1 MPTTLT
7 GREKSEVEEIRRLLA
22 ELKTTESSEDYSKGK
37 TSSFECIHT
46 DIIDDSFRENE
57 RKNHLA
63 LPKKEGLLNYLFNFS
78 TSQGTASDPEGV
90 KELRPI
96 ESDSESIHEDYG
108 SEAKTIFRS
117 SSFDS
122 INSYREERHGEA
134 LNVETFMG
142 RVVNEEVEDTT
153 DSSHRFHLDEF
164 SDTFN
169 LDEYDGT
176 TNPFTPKESYSP
188 DSSLKSRKSI
198 ENLSVLRSNEAQDQD
213 ASFYP
218 SISSGGSL
226 HFKDFSMD
234 DVLGDLKR
242 CSATEEFKKEEY
254 KSQHRS
260 YLDEDGL
267 TLEESKLVNAIV
279 TKLKKQLSP
288 TLTKLSEV
296 SDKYETLKTLYKLP
310 SISNL
315 NEEVRLKYS
324 KKGKKFNLEFH
335 HDVIRDLVH
344 EEKGKAINRRKVGNY
359 SMISAQE
366 QIRLNFNKYRQLNP
380 ITEERSFEVSTS
392 GKEEE
397 VERGKLEC
405 KRSNYQK
412 SRDTRT
418 VDSLLTDELIEYLK
432 LIKDGR
438 VKDINRVGHLVSLFE
453 VDQTNIINR
462 LDNMQLKGAILSE
475 LNRRKVI

>member
-1 MPTTLT
+1 MTTTLT
-7 GREKSEVEEIRRLLA
+7 GREKSEIEEIRRLLG
-22 ELKTTESSEDYSKGK
+22 ELKTTESSDDYFKGK
-37 TSSFECIHT
+37 TSSFEFIHT
-46 DIIDDSFRENE
+46 DIIDDSFRESE
-57 RKNHLA
+57 KKNHLA
-63 LPKKEGLLNYLFNFS
+63 LPKKEGLLNYLFNF
-78 TSQGTASDPEGV
+78 GTGKGAASDPEGM
-90 KELRPI
+90 KELCQI
-96 ESDSESIHEDYG
+96 ESDSESIYEDYG

-117 SSFDS
+117 SSLDS
-122 INSYREERHGEA
+122 INSYREGVTSEA
-134 LNVETFMG
+134 LNVS
-142 RVVNEEVEDTT
+142 NEEGEDTT
-153 DSSHRFHLDEF
+153 DSSHRFHLDDF

-169 LDEYDGT
+169 LDEDDGT
-176 TNPFTPKESYSP
+176 TKPSTSKESYSP
-188 DSSLKSRKSI
+188 DSSLRSRKSI
-198 ENLSVLRSNEAQDQD
+198 ENFSVLKSNEAQDQD

-218 SISSGGSL
+218 SVGSGGSL

-234 DVLGDLKR
+234 DVLGDLKK
-242 CSATEEFKKEEY
+242 CGATQEFKKEEY
-254 KSQHRS
+254 KSQNRS

-310 SISNL
+310 SVSNL
-315 NEEVRLKYS
+315 NEEVCLKYS

-335 HDVIRDLVH
+335 DDVIRDLVH
-344 EEKGKAINRRKVGNY
+344 EEKGKAINRRKASNY

-380 ITEERSFEVSTS
+380 ITEERSFEVITS

-397 VERGKLEC
+397 VEREKLEC

-412 SRDTRT
+412 STDTRT

-453 VDQTNIINR
+453 VDQSNTINR